1 MTYNPPGE
9 ATAHSGKRRT
19 FKMKGRKKSPVGWKQ
34 GLVGAG
40 KGFIKDNVM
49 DLAAALT
56 YYSVLSVF
64 PAIIALIAILGLVGT
79 PETVNTILDI
89 IRDVSPSSTAE
100 TFRGAV
106 EGVVGQGGKA
116 GIALILSTAIALW
129 SASSYTGAFMRAS
142 NEIYKVEEDRK
153 FWSLRPLQLLVTLV
167 SLILVALLVLL
178 LVISGSLSEAIGS
191 AIGLGDTAVE
201 TWNIVKWPIAVAIFA
216 GILGLLY
223 YASPSVVERRVRWI
237 SPGAIVAVL
246 LWIIASVAFG
256 FYVGNFGM
264 YGTTYGS
271 LSGAVVFLLWLWITN
286 LAMLFGQELNAHMFP
301 AVENLEAAAVDETRH
316 VKTTEP
322 ARDSGVLGIDATKP
336 EERKPITRK

>member
-1 MTYNPPGE
+1 MTDN
-9 ATAHSGKRRT
+9 HSGERPA
-19 FKMKGRKKSPVGWKQ
+19 FKMKGRKKSPVGWKK
-34 GLVGAG
+34 GLVGAA
-40 KGFIKDNVM
+40 KGFMKDNVM

-64 PAIIALIAILGLVGT
+64 PAIIALVAVLGMAGT

-89 IRDVSPSSTAE
+89 IRDVSPSSAVE
-100 TFRGAV
+100 SFRGAI

-116 GIALILSTAIALW
+116 GLALILSTAIALW

-142 NEIYKVEEDRK
+142 NEIYKVEEDRR
-153 FWSLRPLQLLVTLV
+153 FWILRPLQLLVTLV

-178 LVISGSLSEAIGS
+178 LVISGALSEAIGS
-191 AIGLGDTAVE
+191 AIGLGETAVA
-201 TWNIVKWPIAVAIFA
+201 TWNIVKWPIAVAVFA

-246 LWIIASVAFG
+246 LWVVASVAFA
-256 FYVGNFGM
+256 FYVGNFGR
-264 YGTTYGS
+264 YGATYGS
-271 LSGAVVFLLWLWITN
+271 LSGVVVFLLWLWITN

-301 AVENLEAAAVDETRH
+301 AVENLEAAAVDETGQ
-316 VKTTEP
+316 VKTTE
-322 ARDSGVLGIDATKP
+322 ADRDTGVMEIDGTRP
-336 EERKPITRK
+336 EELKPITRK